1 MSSDLFL
8 VQPPDTEHTSHT
20 VIKTKED
27 RIIYDDAIPIPQ
39 GLSLLALSYTELVS
53 GRDWSCVRVYL
64 SNTLCLTGE
73 SKEND
78 SPWMHPQNN
87 KSRVR
92 RQTTVYE
99 IETMMVADYSV
110 YSL

>member
-1 MSSDLFL
+1 M
-8 VQPPDTEHTSHT
+8 QPPDTEHTSHT
-20 VIKTKED
+20 VIKIEED
-27 RIIYDDAIPIPQ
+27 RKIYDDAIPIPQ
-39 GLSLLALSYTELVS
+39 GLSSLVLSYTELVS
-53 GRDWSCVRVYL
+53 GRRRDWSCVCVYL

-78 SPWMHPQNN
+78 LPWMHFQIN

-99 IETMMVADYSV
+99 IETMIITDF
-110 YSL
+110 SLYNM